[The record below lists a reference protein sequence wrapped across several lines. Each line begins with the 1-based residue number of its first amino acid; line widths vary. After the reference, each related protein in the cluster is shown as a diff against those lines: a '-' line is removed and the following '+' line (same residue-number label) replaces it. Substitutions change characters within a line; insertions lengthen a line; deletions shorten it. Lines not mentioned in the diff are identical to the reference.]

1 MDSNRND
8 AAGLTPELIRLQ
20 EKALDFAIE
29 KGRADLHDRGM
40 LIRFF
45 MAIVGLSFVA
55 LLVML
60 VPLALGAALPPAYI
74 HVLGRLATP
83 TLTAAGCGLLMAAS
97 ALSGA
102 GRRGAGAS
110 LLLMGRSALGNIR
123 RALSSGVGV
132 R

>member
-8 AAGLTPELIRLQ
+8 GTGFPPELIALQ

-29 KGRADLHDRGM
+29 KGRADLLDRRR
-40 LIRFF
+40 LTNFF

-60 VPLALGAALPPAYI
+60 VPVALGAALPQAYFY
-74 HVLGRLATP
+74 VLGRLATP
-83 TLTAAGCGLLMAAS
+83 TLTAAGCGLLMVAS

-123 RALSSGVGV
+123 RVLGSGLGM

>member
-1 MDSNRND
+1 MDSNLYD
-8 AAGLTPELIRLQ
+8 GTGLTPELIALQ

-29 KGRADLHDRGM
+29 KGRADLHDRRM
-40 LIRFF
+40 LTYFF

-60 VPLALGAALPPAYI
+60 VPLALGAALPPAYV
-74 HVLGRLATP
+74 HVLSRLATP
-83 TLTAAGCGLLMAAS
+83 TLTAAGCGLLMVAS

-123 RALSSGVGV
+123 RALGSGLGI